1 MVWGEGSALGILALL
16 GYAVLVIGMALM
28 WRSREDVTVWI
39 QEEVGTARR
48 SFSRYTVVGPFYRV
62 REESRIKEVPNFFT
76 GFCMRV
82 LRRMSHIPA
91 TGGVILIFLGSL
103 LVLLD
108 FFI

>member
-1 MVWGEGSALGILALL
+1 MFWGEGSALGLLTFLGYSVLLL
-16 GYAVLVIGMALM
+16 GAALM
-28 WRSREDVTVWI
+28 WRSRNDVSFWI

-48 SFSRYTVVGPFYRV
+48 SFSRYTVVGPFYRP
-62 REESRIKEVPNFFT
+62 REESRIKEVPNFFS
-76 GFCMRV
+76 GFCGRA

>member
-1 MVWGEGSALGILALL
+1 MWGQGAALGLLTLL
-16 GYAVLVIGMALM
+16 GYAVVMIGAGLM
-28 WRSREDVTVWI
+28 WRSRDDVSVWI

-48 SFSRYTVVGPFYRV
+48 SFSRYAVVGPFYRV
-62 REESRIKEVPNFFT
+62 RHESRIKEVPNFFS

-82 LRRMSHIPA
+82 LRRMSHVPA

-108 FFI
+108 FFL

>member
-1 MVWGEGSALGILALL
+1 MFWGDGSTLGVLAFF
-16 GYAVLVIGMALM
+16 GYAVLVIGAGLM
-28 WRSREDVTVWI
+28 WRSRGDVSFWI

-48 SFSRYTVVGPFYRV
+48 SFSRYTVLGPFYRV

-76 GFCMRV
+76 GVCARV
-82 LRRMSHIPA
+82 LRRTSHVPA

>member
-1 MVWGEGSALGILALL
+1 MYWGEGSTLGMLTFFGYVVFVL
-16 GYAVLVIGMALM
+16 GAALM
-28 WRSREDVTVWI
+28 WRSRDDVSFWI

-62 REESRIKEVPNFFT
+62 REESRIREVPNFFT
-76 GFCMRV
+76 GFCVRV
-82 LRRMSHIPA
+82 LRRMSHVAA

-103 LVLLD
+103 LVFLD